1 MEPNYV
7 PADKLPQDLQ
17 FVPEDKLPAD
27 LVKKAAP
34 EAKEEAE
41 PGFVR
46 KAYNFMGGATGLGG
60 TGGAL
65 LGTAFAPETGGLSL
79 LIPVVA
85 AALGGGTGAALE
97 GKSPLKEGLK
107 EGAMQGVFGGL
118 GKVARPA
125 WQFAKDSVVKT
136 FGSRELVSEAAESLL
151 KKWMNPAVKGADLY
165 AAAEA
170 TRKLIPTSSTART
183 VDNLLREEVG
193 RMPLP
198 VKTELLEVLGPIQ
211 NFSTVARGRGF
222 QLVRTQPVADAMAD
236 VRRLSNAA
244 RQAFSGQN
252 PNTDLGNAINKVRAA
267 LLDDLERA
275 GVPEVKMASRAYR
288 KEMAIED
295 LARQIAKPN
304 PGIKIRDYAR
314 DNPLFKGAFSKA
326 EQDQIDRITKKLA
339 FVAPSGASGVL
350 GKMATTT
357 MGGVAGG
364 TLGGIAGYVAPEY
377 LRTLLASPAGRS
389 FMEHTLADSYKL
401 GPSKLANYI
410 APMWSTF
417 ARGLMAGGDSSEY
430 E

>member
-1 MEPNYV
+1 MAEGITPPPPGFELQQDV
-7 PADKLPQDLQ
+7 PPPPPGFVLQ
-17 FVPEDKLPAD
+17 SKQ
-27 LVKKAAP
+27 AAP
-34 EAKEEAE
+34 EAKEQAE
-41 PGFVR
+41 PGFVS

-65 LGTAFAPETGGLSL
+65 LGAALAPETGGLSM
-79 LIPVVA
+79 LIPIVA
-85 AALGGGTGAALE
+85 AGLGGAGGAAIE
-97 GKSPLKEGLK
+97 GKNILKEGLK

-118 GKVARPA
+118 TKVAKPA

-170 TRKLIPTSSTART
+170 TRKIIPTGETART
-183 VDNLLREEVG
+183 VDDILSKQLN

-198 VKTELLEVLGPIQ
+198 QQGELVRILEPLRDFV
-211 NFSTVARGRGF
+211 TVGRGRGF
-222 QLVRTQPVADAMAD
+222 QMVRSQKVADAMAD
-236 VRRLSNAA
+236 VRMLSKEATT
-244 RQAFSGQN
+244 AFKADKN
-252 PNTDLGNAINKVRAA
+252 ELGNAINNVRAS
-267 LLDDLERA
+267 LLNDLEKA
-275 GVPEVKMASRAYR
+275 GVPEVKLASRAYR

-295 LARQIAKPN
+295 LARQISKPN

-314 DNPLFKGAFSKA
+314 DNPLFRNAFSQA
-326 EQDQIDRITKKLA
+326 EKDQIDRITKKLA

-350 GKMATTT
+350 GKVATTT
-357 MGGVAGG
+357 FGGATGG
-364 TLGGIAGYVAPEY
+364 ALGGIAGFVAPEY
-377 LRTLLASPAGRS
+377 IRTLLASPAGRN

-417 ARGLMAGGDSSEY
+417 ARGLMAGGDASDY